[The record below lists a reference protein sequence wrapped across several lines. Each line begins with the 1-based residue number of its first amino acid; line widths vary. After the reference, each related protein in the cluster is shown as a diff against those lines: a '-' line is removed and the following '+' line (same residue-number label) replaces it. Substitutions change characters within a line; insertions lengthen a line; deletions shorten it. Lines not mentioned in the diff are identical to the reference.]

1 MIANLDQRFPESP
14 GDELAVIV
22 PATANTSTL
31 RFICTVIYNVIN
43 YFLLVIKS
51 KYKQSVFNYW
61 RLKTLNNTLIT
72 KLITHVHTWQYDI
85 FQLWSVTICNE
96 YHTWHMA
103 GCIAERSSHLSD
115 LARNGFCSHLGTHL
129 SSQAEG
135 PNINKLCSGLLIFQ
149 WFTHVKIQWAA
160 IMVNTKLHTTSRELI
175 RIRLVLS

>member
-31 RFICTVIYNVIN
+31 KFICTVIYNVIN

-72 KLITHVHTWQYDI
+72 KLITHVHT
-85 FQLWSVTICNE
+85 
-96 YHTWHMA
+96 
-103 GCIAERSSHLSD
+103 
-115 LARNGFCSHLGTHL
+115 
-129 SSQAEG
+129 
-135 PNINKLCSGLLIFQ
+135 
-149 WFTHVKIQWAA
+149 
-160 IMVNTKLHTTSRELI
+160 
-175 RIRLVLS
+175 